1 MSANAAREDEEV
13 ILSSGT
19 LIAEAMQKPYGR
31 VAQLGRQKTCKW
43 RTLISVNRSDTH
55 EVERPLVDICRHFA
69 KVQLFRHE
77 YSVLAWC
84 ALLQIKHRSSL
95 PGSDV
100 RQNLEVRGETR
111 NRASDTLAI
120 ITGISAVYDMIS
132 SVLD

>member
-1 MSANAAREDEEV
+1 MSTNAAREDEEV

-69 KVQLFRHE
+69 RVLFRHG

-84 ALLQIKHRSSL
+84 APFQIKHRSSSL
-95 PGSDV
+95 GSNV
-100 RQNLEVRGETR
+100 RRNLEVRGETR

>member
-1 MSANAAREDEEV
+1 M
-13 ILSSGT
+13 
-19 LIAEAMQKPYGR
+19 
-31 VAQLGRQKTCKW
+31 
-43 RTLISVNRSDTH
+43 
-55 EVERPLVDICRHFA
+55 ERPLVDICRHFA

-120 ITGISAVYDMIS
+120 ISGISAVYDMIS